1 MLRIHYP
8 VSMLLLM
15 PGADRSICT
24 PRARIGYSTESRKTL
39 RYINDPARMASVVA
53 TTDVLQVRAEDRKL
67 FRVHSDRHHADTRLG
82 TGTHRAAKTGIRE
95 DHG

>member
-1 MLRIHYP
+1 
-8 VSMLLLM
+8 
-15 PGADRSICT
+15 
-24 PRARIGYSTESRKTL
+24 
-39 RYINDPARMASVVA
+39 MASVVA